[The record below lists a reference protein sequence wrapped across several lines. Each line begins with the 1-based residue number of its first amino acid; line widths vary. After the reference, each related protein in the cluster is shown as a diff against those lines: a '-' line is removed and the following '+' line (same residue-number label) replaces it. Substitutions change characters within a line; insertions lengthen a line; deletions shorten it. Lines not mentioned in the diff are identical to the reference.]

1 MFYGVSS
8 VLSVQAGTIYTVTGY
23 ARAVNT
29 PFRGTGK
36 LREGLLTALDITG
49 RSVRTRL
56 QFRGKLTLAL
66 LLLLLLLLRPR
77 SQYQVHRATVT
88 DKDQVHGLILSIT
101 QIFLRGR

>member
-8 VLSVQAGTIYTVTGY
+8 VLSVQPGTIYTVTGY

-29 PFRGTGK
+29 PFRGTVE

-66 LLLLLLLLRPR
+66 LLLLLRCPR

>member
-1 MFYGVSS
+1 M
-8 VLSVQAGTIYTVTGY
+8 
-23 ARAVNT
+23 NT
-29 PFRGTGK
+29 PIQGTGK

-66 LLLLLLLLRPR
+66 LLLLLLRCPR

>member
-1 MFYGVSS
+1 M
-8 VLSVQAGTIYTVTGY
+8 
-23 ARAVNT
+23 NT
-29 PFRGTGK
+29 PFRGTEK

-56 QFRGKLTLAL
+56 QFRGKLTLA
-66 LLLLLLLLRPR
+66 LLLLLLRPR

>member
-66 LLLLLLLLRPR
+66 LLLLRPR

>member
-1 MFYGVSS
+1 MFYGVSR
-8 VLSVQAGTIYTVTGY
+8 VQSVQAGTIYTVTGY

-66 LLLLLLLLRPR
+66 LLLLRCPR

-88 DKDQVHGLILSIT
+88 RQDQVHGLILSIT
-101 QIFLRGR
+101 QIFLRGS